1 MLGRG
6 GGFPRGEAGV
16 VLIAKNGGEGAG
28 RVQGHRGLLS
38 KQEDHGE
45 GRGNAGQEAGEVLG
59 EAVR

>member
-1 MLGRG
+1 M
-6 GGFPRGEAGV
+6 

-45 GRGNAGQEAGEVLG
+45 GRGTAGQEAGEVLG